1 MKRFTVY
8 VYLFPP
14 FDSLYRKHFI
24 ANGLIAECLQ
34 EIKESSETLKPISR
48 KEFKEIKK
56 RLGGGKLA
64 RILLP
69 PDLQQWYIN
78 IPEAFKKDLWL
89 KLHHKLKNKL
99 QSFCQE
105 TKESRTGRD

>member
-1 MKRFTVY
+1 MKRSAVY

-24 ANGLIAECLQ
+24 ANGLIAECLR
-34 EIKESSETLKPISR
+34 EIKESGETIKPISR
-48 KEFKEIKK
+48 RDFEKLKQS
-56 RLGGGKLA
+56 LGGGEIA

-78 IPEAFKKDLWL
+78 LPETLKKAFWL
-89 KLHHKLKNKL
+89 KLHQKLKDKL
-99 QSFCQE
+99 QTFCQE
-105 TKESRTGRD
+105 TQKSS

>member
-1 MKRFTVY
+1 MRRFAVY

-24 ANGLIAECLQ
+24 ANRLIAECLR
-34 EIKESSETLKPISR
+34 EIKESGETINPISR
-48 KEFKEIKK
+48 KEFKELKQS
-56 RLGGGKLA
+56 LGGGKLA

-78 IPEAFKKDLWL
+78 IPETLKKTLWL

-105 TKESRTGRD
+105 TKK

>member
-1 MKRFTVY
+1 MRRFAVY

-24 ANGLIAECLQ
+24 ANRLIAECLR
-34 EIKESSETLKPISR
+34 EIKESGETINPISR
-48 KEFKEIKK
+48 KEFKELKQS
-56 RLGGGKLA
+56 LGGGKLA

-78 IPEAFKKDLWL
+78 IPETLKKALWL
-89 KLHHKLKNKL
+89 KLHQKLKDKL
-99 QSFCQE
+99 QSFCQQ
-105 TKESRTGRD
+105 T

>member
-1 MKRFTVY
+1 MKRFAVY

-14 FDSLYRKHFI
+14 FDSLYGRRII
-24 ANGLIAECLQ
+24 ANGLIAECLR
-34 EIKESSETLKPISR
+34 EIKESGEAIKPISR
-48 KEFKEIKK
+48 KEFEKLKQS
-56 RLGGGKLA
+56 LGEGKIV

-69 PDLQQWYIN
+69 LDLQQWYIN
-78 IPEAFKKDLWL
+78 IPETIKKALWL

-105 TKESRTGRD
+105 TKK